1 MFSAQL
7 TNLQS
12 ELTTIK
18 NVAQVQEHAI
28 QLFFQP
34 HDPDLWSA
42 VRPLSPNVVG
52 WRIYNHCGALTR
64 LYAAYSAFVEQLTRE
79 FLLKMPDFY
88 DKYAELPAALM
99 KQHRIGLSQILAKL
113 SETGPYGHLSEYEI
127 VAELSRGLAG
137 ERPFKLLPEAF
148 FVDRQNYR
156 LEALARMLG
165 YLGIENAENRIARHP
180 DIRSFLT
187 RNLGESA
194 TLRAELK
201 RFVDLRNEAAH
212 DQVEN
217 TIGLPD
223 FQLIADLVEVVCLA
237 LVDIMSH
244 EIVRRCHVVGKL
256 ETIGEVIYVYRSGTI
271 PIVKMKSVCL
281 KVEDEL
287 VILRADRVTKLAKI
301 VSIQVDGIDFPE
313 ISADDGQELGVR
325 VNAKCNI
332 GDILAKA
339 PAEKVESER
348 QPESLREEMPSQV
361 SSGQSSIEDTDEPE
375 DEVSDEAEPENAN
388 E

>member
-18 NVAQVQEHAI
+18 NVAQLQDHAI
-28 QLFFQP
+28 QLFYQSQ
-34 HDPDLWSA
+34 DPDLWSV
-42 VRPLSPNVVG
+42 VRTLSPNVVG

-64 LYAAYSAFVEQLTRE
+64 LYAAYSAFVEELTRE
-79 FLLKMPDFY
+79 FLLKIPDFY
-88 DKYAELPAALM
+88 GKYTELPAALM

-137 ERPFKLLPEAF
+137 ERHFKLVPEAF

-180 DIRSFLT
+180 EIRSFLT

-237 LVDIMSH
+237 LVDIMSR
-244 EIVRRCHVVGKL
+244 EIVQRCQVVGKL
-256 ETIGEVIYVYRSGTI
+256 ETIGEVIHVYQSGRI
-271 PIVKMKSVCL
+271 PILKMKAVSL
-281 KVEDEL
+281 KIEDEL
-287 VILRADRVTKLAKI
+287 VILRDDRVTKLAKI
-301 VSIQVDGIDFPE
+301 FSIQADGIDFLE
-313 ISADDGQELGVR
+313 ITANHGQELGVR
-325 VNAKCNI
+325 VNVKCNI
-332 GDILAKA
+332 GDIFAKG
-339 PAEKVESER
+339 PAEKMESV
-348 QPESLREEMPSQV
+348 PEPDSSGREAQSQV
-361 SSGQSSIEDTDEPE
+361 STEGSSAEDTDVVE
-375 DEVSDEAEPENAN
+375 DEVSDEADTEDPN